1 MSELSIDRSVLEGRN
16 MEEKIREQENFNEKL
31 GRVNKLIAE
40 AKTNKARITLTALKE
55 VLDAR
60 EDYVCRADGS
70 SPV

>member
-1 MSELSIDRSVLEGRN
+1 

-31 GRVNKLIAE
+31 GKVNKLIAE
-40 AKTNKARITLTALKE
+40 AKTNKVRITLTALKE

-60 EDYVCRADGS
+60 DDYVCRADGS